1 MYPTNPVVAIPPVI
15 LLFSPIPKLVIFP
28 LSTNPNNPCTL
39 FVVNGK
45 IVCRKLTKKNVG
57 FPTYF
62 LYSQSMI

>member
-1 MYPTNPVVAIPPVI
+1 MFY
-15 LLFSPIPKLVIFP
+15 LVLDLNEVP
-28 LSTNPNNPCTL
+28 Y
-39 FVVNGK
+39 VNGK